1 VLLVEFTKIATNCF
15 ASTRHKPETAHAIG
29 RPNYSSIF
37 LLSFLCAFSL
47 EAYAAIILIALLAT
61 WIAIVIIRLY
71 FLRRTEH
78 PKLEPFGRDFVLFAH
93 SSLWASFFCIVSLLL
108 TLRFS
113 GRAEGGMDSHLSFMS
128 NLMRLQLSVLAE
140 NDVIRLIVAYGKTV

>member
-1 VLLVEFTKIATNCF
+1 
-15 ASTRHKPETAHAIG
+15 
-29 RPNYSSIF
+29 
-37 LLSFLCAFSL
+37 
-47 EAYAAIILIALLAT
+47 AYAAIILIALLAT
-61 WIAIVIIRLY
+61 WIAIVTIRLY
-71 FLRRTEH
+71 FSRRTEH

-140 NDVIRLIVAYGKTV
+140 NDVIRLIVAYGKTVNTKFLLAVTLLGIAFFQVARVVSKRSKLAYRLKLRRLSGWQNRTA